1 MARNHNEHTE
11 GALGY
16 KSLFLGACALL
27 TLLVPGV
34 VGYIISHIN
43 DTDKAQWRQ
52 LKEAHDEY
60 EELRSAHDRLEVEI
74 REKQA
79 DLRKDVDALEVR
91 ITASEHRGERR

>member
-1 MARNHNEHTE
+1 MARHASDREQ

-52 LKEAHDEY
+52 LKDNHDEY
-60 EELRSAHDRLEVEI
+60 EELRSTYDRLEVEI

>member
-1 MARNHNEHTE
+1 MARHASDREQ

-52 LKEAHDEY
+52 LKENHDEY